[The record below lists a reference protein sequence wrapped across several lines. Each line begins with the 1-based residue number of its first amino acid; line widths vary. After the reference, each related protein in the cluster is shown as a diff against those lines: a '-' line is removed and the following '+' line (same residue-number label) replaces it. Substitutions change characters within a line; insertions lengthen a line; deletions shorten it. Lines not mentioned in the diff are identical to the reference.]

1 MFEMILSVG
10 LYAGIVFLLVRG
22 AVLHCNDNSHDD
34 MVTEP

>member
-1 MFEMILSVG
+1 MFEMILSIG

-22 AVLHCNDNSHDD
+22 AVHYCNGSHHDD